1 MGNSPRFFPGYE
13 TFLYVA
19 YILNYT
25 VRWYGLSNKV
35 FMNKPYKTQKMSH
48 NAGYALQ
55 DILGNGWKEKKEE
68 MFLKKT

>member
-1 MGNSPRFFPGYE
+1 
-13 TFLYVA
+13 
-19 YILNYT
+19 
-25 VRWYGLSNKV
+25 
-35 FMNKPYKTQKMSH
+35 MNKPYKTKKMSY

>member
-1 MGNSPRFFPGYE
+1 M
-13 TFLYVA
+13 
-19 YILNYT
+19 
-25 VRWYGLSNKV
+25 
-35 FMNKPYKTQKMSH
+35 QKMSH

>member
-1 MGNSPRFFPGYE
+1 
-13 TFLYVA
+13 
-19 YILNYT
+19 
-25 VRWYGLSNKV
+25 
-35 FMNKPYKTQKMSH
+35 MSH